1 MDKIL
6 YHGTFLTMAENRP
19 EPEAVL
25 IRDGVIG
32 GTGTLEEMR
41 KLAPDGMLRDMEGH
55 TVLPGFIDRAFSFE
69 RSGIPAAG
77 RQLKT
82 VAPRSLQLRGGRCAG
97 AEGIS
102 GDAFAEARP
111 VADGNGI

>member
-41 KLAPDGMLRDMEGH
+41 KLAPDGMLRDM
-55 TVLPGFIDRAFSFE
+55 
-69 RSGIPAAG
+69 
-77 RQLKT
+77 
-82 VAPRSLQLRGGRCAG
+82 
-97 AEGIS
+97 
-102 GDAFAEARP
+102 
-111 VADGNGI
+111 

>member
-41 KLAPDGMLRDMEGH
+41 KL
-55 TVLPGFIDRAFSFE
+55 AFSFE